1 MNDSITAGTR
11 PAAPLSQADASAGV
25 PIAQQ
30 STMQVAT
37 AARAGAGTVES
48 VAANTVATTEDST
61 VTERAAAQAG
71 AEVNDEVSVASATEG
86 STATECAD
94 VASAA
99 PVAAAAIGDSQVD
112 ATADGSQPDDPAAD
126 PDAEPDAE
134 PELTFEQ
141 RVDHLRDVVHSN
153 PRFREIHFRTLEFCL
168 EQRELGEVEQMIA
181 ALPEFKTCGQNQYRL
196 ILFMENAEGL
206 ERFELDEDGKI
217 VTPERKEGLTDDEID
232 DLVLTY
238 AFKTTDVGRAVYD
251 EMRPQKRLNKLFS
264 AFPKRVKAYRD
275 VLEFCTQPRSFKD
288 IDNLLAGS
296 DVLKSGSL
304 NTATNVPLQPSVF
317 IDQLERNGGLV
328 GDGSWNITAEGR
340 RLLELAQEAK

>member
-1 MNDSITAGTR
+1 MNDSIIAGTR
-11 PAAPLSQADASAGV
+11 PAAPLSQADASAGA

-30 STMQVAT
+30 STMQ
-37 AARAGAGTVES
+37 AA
-48 VAANTVATTEDST
+48 
-61 VTERAAAQAG
+61 AAAQAG
-71 AEVNDEVSVASATEG
+71 AEVTDNAAVIGGAVAAPRSAAAEAARASADVADIVAGAVAESEQASATEG
-86 STATECAD
+86 ST
-94 VASAA
+94 VAKAA
-99 PVAAAAIGDSQVD
+99 AVAGAVPVAA
-112 ATADGSQPDDPAAD
+112 ATADGSQPDD
-126 PDAEPDAE
+126 PDAE

-141 RVDHLRDVVHSN
+141 RVDRLRDVVHSN

-168 EQRELGEVEQMIA
+168 ERRELGEVEQMIA

-196 ILFMENAEGL
+196 ILYMENAEGL
-206 ERFELDEDGKI
+206 ERFELDEDGEI

-328 GDGSWNITAEGR
+328 WDGSWNITAEGR

>member
-1 MNDSITAGTR
+1 MNDSITVGTR
-11 PAAPLSQADASAGV
+11 PAAPLSQADASAGA

-30 STMQVAT
+30 STTQ
-37 AARAGAGTVES
+37 AAAAAQAGAGTVES
-48 VAANTVATTEDST
+48 VAANTVATTEGST
-61 VTERAAAQAG
+61 VAKAAAVAG
-71 AEVNDEVSVASATEG
+71 
-86 STATECAD
+86 
-94 VASAA
+94 AA
-99 PVAAAAIGDSQVD
+99 PVAAAATDGLQS
-112 ATADGSQPDDPAAD
+112 AAADGSQSDD
-126 PDAEPDAE
+126 PDAA

-141 RVDHLRDVVHSN
+141 RVDHLRDIVHSN

-206 ERFELDEDGKI
+206 ERFELDEDGEI
-217 VTPERKEGLTDDEID
+217 ITPERKEGLTDDEID

-251 EMRPQKRLNKLFS
+251 EMRPQKRLNKLFN
-264 AFPKRVKAYRD
+264 AFPKRVQAYRD
-275 VLEFCTQPRSFKD
+275 VLEFCKQPRSFKD

-328 GDGSWNITAEGR
+328 WDGSWNITAEGR